1 MISLTQRLV
10 SAGLLA
16 TAAFAASAQAPAAP
30 ATAPTAPTAPAAEQR
45 MDRPQ
50 RDAKFFERM
59 QARRAQHLAALK
71 AKLNLSAAQ
80 EGAWSTY
87 TAATAPPARPMQRPD
102 RAEFQKLTTPER
114 LDRMQARQ
122 AERQASFAKRA
133 DATKSF
139 YAALTPEQQKT
150 FDTESLAM
158 MRHGPRGG
166 PDHHHGH
173 RTPPPA
179 KG

>member
-1 MISLTQRLV
+1 MISLTQRLL

-16 TAAFAASAQAPAAP
+16 TAAFAASAQAPA
-30 ATAPTAPTAPAAEQR
+30 TPTVPGAPAAEQR
-45 MDRPQ
+45 TDRQQ

-87 TAATAPPARPMQRPD
+87 TAATAPPARPPQRPD

-114 LDRMQARQ
+114 IDRMQARQ
-122 AERQASFAKRA
+122 AERQAMFAKRA
-133 DATKSF
+133 DATKTF
-139 YAALTPEQQKT
+139 YAALSPEQQKT

-166 PDHHHGH
+166 PDHHGH
-173 RTPPPA
+173 RPPPT